1 MSNRADSIRLVL
13 SDLDD
18 SFLARDK
25 SLPPCNLAALD
36 ELDRHG
42 IVFVPCT
49 GRPVAGIPDVLMHHP
64 ATRYAVGSN
73 GGVVID
79 AKTGQVLHRSTMP
92 IDVVVSVYQRVRDLN
107 VTFDVFVPGH
117 VLAEQARY
125 DAMETFG
132 IDRANLDTIRSLRE
146 PSEVPMPDQL
156 VPFDGAEK
164 VTMYWG
170 DVASRDAV
178 AVILAAFP
186 EIEMTTSHPRNF
198 EFMARGT
205 SKGSALRWICADLG
219 CDVRLAIAFG
229 DSAND
234 IEMLRTAGDGVAVAN
249 AGEDVKAAADHVC
262 GSCDDGG
269 PGRYLME
276 VLS

>member
-1 MSNRADSIRLVL
+1 MRLVL

-25 SLPPCNLAALD
+25 SLPSCNLAALD
-36 ELDRHG
+36 ALDRHG
-42 IVFVPCT
+42 VCFVPCT
-49 GRPVAGIPDVLMHHP
+49 GRPVAGIPDVLLHHP

-79 AKTGQVLHRSTMP
+79 ARSGQVLHRSTMP
-92 IDVVVSVYQRVRDLN
+92 LDVVVDVYERVRELN
-107 VTFDVFVPGH
+107 VTFDVFVAGH

-125 DAMETFG
+125 DAMSDFG
-132 IDRANLDTIRSLRE
+132 IDKANLDTIRSLRE
-146 PSEVPMPDQL
+146 PSAVAIPEQL
-156 VPFDGAEK
+156 AAYDGAEK

-170 DVASRDAV
+170 DAASRDEAYAV
-178 AVILAAFP
+178 LHEFP
-186 EIEMTTSHPRNF
+186 QIGVTTSHPRNF
-198 EFMARGT
+198 EFMAAGT
-205 SKGSALRWICADLG
+205 SKGSALRWICADMG
-219 CDVRLAIAFG
+219 CDPRDAVAFG

-234 IEMLRTAGDGVAVAN
+234 IDMLRAAGDGVAVDN

-269 PGRYLME
+269 PGQYLIRL
-276 VLS
+276 LS